1 MSAQGAGPANLLDR
15 GQQFECTVRIF
26 RLLLNRPRI
35 LAPTL
40 LQQARGRQWRSLAF
54 HLDPSFKGGVAMAT
68 AVAKSEPRKVR
79 PWFRRGPLESI
90 REEMEELFSRTFG
103 EGADL
108 WTVDRITPSLDLS
121 ETDSALE
128 VRMDIPGMEA
138 KDIDIQVNANVL
150 TVSGERK
157 EEREEKGKT
166 YHRVERRVGS
176 FSRSVTLPCPVKEDA
191 VDAQYKNGILF
202 IKLPKTEEAKARKIT
217 VKG

>member
-1 MSAQGAGPANLLDR
+1 
-15 GQQFECTVRIF
+15 
-26 RLLLNRPRI
+26 
-35 LAPTL
+35 
-40 LQQARGRQWRSLAF
+40 
-54 HLDPSFKGGVAMAT
+54 MAT
-68 AVAKSEPRKVR
+68 AIAKSEPRKLR

-90 REEMEELFSRTFG
+90 REEMQDLISRTFG
-103 EGADL
+103 EEGDL
-108 WTVDRITPSLDLS
+108 WSVDCITPSLDLAES
-121 ETDSALE
+121 DNAVE

-166 YHRVERRVGS
+166 YHRVERRVGT

-191 VDAQYKNGILF
+191 VDAQYKSGTLT
-202 IKLPKTEEAKARKIT
+202 IKLPKTEEAKARKII

>member
-1 MSAQGAGPANLLDR
+1 
-15 GQQFECTVRIF
+15 
-26 RLLLNRPRI
+26 
-35 LAPTL
+35 
-40 LQQARGRQWRSLAF
+40 
-54 HLDPSFKGGVAMAT
+54 MAT
-68 AVAKSEPRKVR
+68 AVAKSEPRQLR

-90 REEMEELFSRTFG
+90 REEMQDLLSRTFG
-103 EGADL
+103 EEGDFFSL
-108 WTVDRITPSLDLS
+108 NRIAPSLDLS
-121 ETDSALE
+121 ETSGALE
-128 VRMDIPGMEA
+128 VRMDVPGMEA

-176 FSRSVTLPCPVKEDA
+176 FSRSVTLPCPVKEDG
-191 VDAQYKNGILF
+191 VDAQYKNGILT

>member
-1 MSAQGAGPANLLDR
+1 
-15 GQQFECTVRIF
+15 
-26 RLLLNRPRI
+26 
-35 LAPTL
+35 
-40 LQQARGRQWRSLAF
+40 
-54 HLDPSFKGGVAMAT
+54 MAT
-68 AVAKSEPRKVR
+68 AIAKSEPRKLR

-90 REEMEELFSRTFG
+90 REEMQDLISRTFG
-103 EGADL
+103 EEGDL
-108 WTVDRITPSLDLS
+108 WSVDRTTPSLDLS
-121 ETDSALE
+121 ETDNAIE

-166 YHRVERRVGS
+166 YHRVERRVGA

-191 VDAQYKNGILF
+191 VDAQYKNGILT

>member
-1 MSAQGAGPANLLDR
+1 M
-15 GQQFECTVRIF
+15 T
-26 RLLLNRPRI
+26 
-35 LAPTL
+35 
-40 LQQARGRQWRSLAF
+40 
-54 HLDPSFKGGVAMAT
+54 T

-90 REEMEELFSRTFG
+90 REEMDELFSRTFS

-108 WTVDRITPSLDLS
+108 WAASRIVPSLDLA
-121 ETDSALE
+121 ETDNALE
-128 VRMDIPGMEA
+128 VRMDIPGMDA

-166 YHRVERRVGS
+166 YHRIECRAGT
-176 FSRSVTLPCPVKEDA
+176 FSRSVTLPCQVKEDA
-191 VDAQYKNGILF
+191 VDAHYKNGILT
-202 IKLPKTEEAKARKIT
+202 IKLPKTEEAKARKIN

>member
-1 MSAQGAGPANLLDR
+1 
-15 GQQFECTVRIF
+15 
-26 RLLLNRPRI
+26 
-35 LAPTL
+35 
-40 LQQARGRQWRSLAF
+40 
-54 HLDPSFKGGVAMAT
+54 MAT
-68 AVAKSEPRKVR
+68 AIAKTEPGKLR

-90 REEMEELFSRTFG
+90 REEMQDLLSRSFG
-103 EGADL
+103 EEGGL
-108 WTVDRITPSLDLS
+108 WSVDRVTPSLDLAES
-121 ETDSALE
+121 NNALE

-138 KDIDIQVNANVL
+138 KDIEIQVNANVL

-166 YHRVERRVGS
+166 YHRVERRVGA

-191 VDAQYKNGILF
+191 VDAQYKNGILT